1 MLKKTLATTLCIAVA
16 AMPALADPHKK
27 DKGWKKHEAGH
38 HERHRDDRRDGGY
51 WLAGNNGHGNGNG
64 NGRWVPPGLDKK
76 PGNMPPG
83 QYKKIHGQ
91 HVDWHDYRLP
101 RPPDGQIY
109 VRQGDQL
116 YRVMRDTMI
125 VAAALGVI
133 SQYLK

>member
-1 MLKKTLATTLCIAVA
+1 MLKKTVTTTLCLAVLA
-16 AMPALADPHKK
+16 APVLAEPHGHKP
-27 DKGWKKHEAGH
+27 GWKKHGDGH
-38 HERHRDDRRDGGY
+38 HERSHDDRDGRY
-51 WLAGNNGHGNGNG
+51 WLAGNGNGHGNGNG
-64 NGRWVPPGLDKK
+64 NFVPPGLDKK

-83 QYKKIHGQ
+83 QYKKIHGDRI
-91 HVDWHDYRLP
+91 DWHDYRLP